1 MIQRCKYIRSLQF
14 SSLFAKNTT
23 KEVYSLRQAQNYI
36 SRGKINFKFIEAFI
50 SIIFLLSVTKS
61 KGGKKIFKQERDR
74 WFRKIDMMQ
83 I

>member
-23 KEVYSLRQAQNYI
+23 KEVYSLRQARNYI